1 MEELGKLMI
10 VCAQRRDAVL
20 WMQEGAVHVCVGKGA
35 LSKVFSANNNDE
47 SAIRK
52 IITALKNGAY
62 ALCGVA
68 QRKEAA

>member
-1 MEELGKLMI
+1 MEELSKLII

-62 ALCGVA
+62 APCGVA